1 MATVEVKRKK
11 SVSIIEP
18 PNLLDL
24 ETIPPTKKE
33 SIASSSRRSSNAS
46 ITESAISSRRS
57 SLVPTKTRSRSGS
70 RSDFYDY
77 ISGTYEFERFDDNLE
92 EYLDSL
98 GLSGSD
104 LGTIVRQNKIRVE
117 IKRPES
123 ADDKWS
129 LTTTEYSKKI
139 YSIFLPDLISNIE
152 KTFSANGVA
161 NSHNV
166 TYDIDKQYINSRNG
180 NTEITT
186 CSQPQPNVLVYTS
199 KVPSNGWCI
208 ENESIFTP
216 EGIIATIRNLNSN
229 TVTTKYYR
237 RSMASN

>member
-1 MATVEVKRKK
+1 MVET
-11 SVSIIEP
+11 
-18 PNLLDL
+18 LLL
-24 ETIPPTKKE
+24 
-33 SIASSSRRSSNAS
+33 ASQV
-46 ITESAISSRRS
+46 SSRRS

-129 LTTTEYSKKI
+129 LTTTEY
-139 YSIFLPDLISNIE
+139 
-152 KTFSANGVA
+152 TNGVA

>member
-18 PNLLDL
+18 PNILGLDP
-24 ETIPPTKKE
+24 PPTKKE
-33 SIASSSRRSSNAS
+33 SVASSSSRRSSNAS
-46 ITESAISSRRS
+46 ITESTNSSRRS

-70 RSDFYDY
+70 RSDLYDY

-123 ADDKWS
+123 SDEKWS
-129 LTTTEYSKKI
+129 LTTTEYSKNPI
-139 YSIFLPDLISNIE
+139 IVFYHISNNIV
-152 KTFSANGVA
+152 FF
-161 NSHNV
+161 
-166 TYDIDKQYINSRNG
+166 
-180 NTEITT
+180 
-186 CSQPQPNVLVYTS
+186 QPMVLKILT
-199 KVPSNGWCI
+199 
-208 ENESIFTP
+208 
-216 EGIIATIRNLNSN
+216 
-229 TVTTKYYR
+229 
-237 RSMASN
+237 M

>member
-129 LTTTEYSKKI
+129 LTTTEY
-139 YSIFLPDLISNIE
+139 
-152 KTFSANGVA
+152 TNGVA

>member
-18 PNLLDL
+18 PNILGL
-24 ETIPPTKKE
+24 ESVPPTKKE
-33 SIASSSRRSSNAS
+33 SVASSSSRRSSNAS
-46 ITESAISSRRS
+46 ITESTNSSRRS

-70 RSDFYDY
+70 RSDLYDY

-123 ADDKWS
+123 SDEKWS
-129 LTTTEYSKKI
+129 LTTTEYSKNPI
-139 YSIFLPDLISNIE
+139 IVFYHISNNIV
-152 KTFSANGVA
+152 FF
-161 NSHNV
+161 
-166 TYDIDKQYINSRNG
+166 
-180 NTEITT
+180 
-186 CSQPQPNVLVYTS
+186 QPMVLKILT
-199 KVPSNGWCI
+199 
-208 ENESIFTP
+208 
-216 EGIIATIRNLNSN
+216 
-229 TVTTKYYR
+229 
-237 RSMASN
+237 M